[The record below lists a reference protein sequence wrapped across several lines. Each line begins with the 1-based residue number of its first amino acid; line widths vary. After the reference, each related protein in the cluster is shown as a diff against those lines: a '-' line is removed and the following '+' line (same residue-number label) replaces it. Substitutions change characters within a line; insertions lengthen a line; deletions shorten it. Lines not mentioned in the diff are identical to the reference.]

1 MKKDKDK
8 QGEKMSA
15 ADAALWSFV
24 TQDVTP
30 LKRCD
35 AQSEEK
41 PSESAPHEELGAVH
55 ENIRTEKQRVK
66 KMQSVPKTQDVLI
79 ERDVQHDLHSHGD
92 IDRRSFDKFRKGQMP
107 IEATLDL
114 HGYNQQQAYDQLCRF
129 ITRNAALGLRCVMVI
144 TGKGRKGADG
154 SYQEVGILKQSLP
167 QWLEQPDLKSKILKL
182 RQAQRFHGGSGAY
195 YILLKRQ
202 K

>member
-8 QGEKMSA
+8 NKNTPDADEK
-15 ADAALWSFV
+15 LWSFM
-24 TQDVTP
+24 TQDVKP
-30 LKRCD
+30 LKRRKGD
-35 AQSEEK
+35 VAAADEPEPPTEVMPLTPPPMVSRPGVTPPTIARKPVEAQ
-41 PSESAPHEELGAVH
+41 
-55 ENIRTEKQRVK
+55 T
-66 KMQSVPKTQDVLI
+66 T
-79 ERDVQHDLHSHGD
+79 QHDLYGHAD
-92 IDRRSFDKFRKGQMP
+92 VDRRSFDKFRKGQMP

-114 HGYNQQQAYDQLCRF
+114 HGYNQQQAYDKVTQF
-129 ITRNAALGLRCVMVI
+129 IARNAALGMRCVMII